1 LIRLPKPRAPFIGRR
16 KTASRR
22 QRTPMR
28 EHPSDRDRGLS
39 HERRDAQKVAQMAN
53 YANTRMTQ
61 LHDWRR
67 KEFTLDEMERIRV

>member
-1 LIRLPKPRAPFIGRR
+1 
-16 KTASRR
+16 
-22 QRTPMR
+22 MR